1 MSKNLASVSLL
12 SEERNVYR
20 IASGIRCDLVTLK
33 LFVATAELG
42 GITHGA
48 ARLHL
53 VPAAAS
59 RRIRELEDQLGLA
72 LFVRLPHGMALND
85 AGRAVLAHARAILHS
100 AERMQDDMQAFL
112 QGNRGVVRIAACTSA
127 VLQFLTDDLRKSH
140 QRYPDIHIDLHE
152 MNSESVIQAV
162 QRGVA
167 DIGIYEQT
175 VSHVS
180 LSVVPYRK
188 DRLCVVT
195 PVGHPLAKLVASGQ
209 PLTAATLLEHD
220 LIGLTEGA
228 SISIM
233 LSSLARRLEM
243 PLKMRIRVGSF
254 DSMAAMITCG
264 IGIGLMPEAVARQII
279 PSPDFAHLPLT
290 DSAASRQFV
299 LCYQPQS
306 KLAMAADS
314 ILTLLSSD
322 PAAC

>member
-1 MSKNLASVSLL
+1 MSKNLVSL
-12 SEERNVYR
+12 SSREGNVYR
-20 IASGIRCDLVTLK
+20 IAPSIRFDLVTLR

-42 GITHGA
+42 GITHA
-48 ARLHL
+48 AAQLHL

-59 RRIRELEDQLGLA
+59 RRIRELEEQLGMA

-85 AGRAVLAHARAILHS
+85 AGRAILAHARAILHS
-100 AERMQDDMQAFL
+100 AERMQDDMQSFL

-127 VLQFLTDDLRKSH
+127 VLQFLTEDLRISH
-140 QRYPDIHIDLHE
+140 QRYPNIHIDLHE
-152 MNSESVIQAV
+152 MNSENVIQAV

-180 LSVVPYRK
+180 LPVIPYRQ

-195 PVGHPLAKLVASGQ
+195 PVDHPLAQWVAQHQ
-209 PLTAATLLEHD
+209 PLTATELLQHD

-233 LSSLARRLEM
+233 LAQLARRLDK

-254 DSMAAMITCG
+254 DSMAAMISCG
-264 IGIGLMPEAVARQII
+264 IGVGLMPEAVASQII
-279 PSPDFAHLPLT
+279 STSEFAHLPLQ
-290 DSAASRQFV
+290 DPLANRQFV
-299 LCYQPQS
+299 LCHQPQAS
-306 KLAMAADS
+306 LALATDN
-314 ILTLLSSD
+314 ILSLLSGIRQ
-322 PAAC
+322 AAH

>member
-1 MSKNLASVSLL
+1 MGKNLAFPVS
-12 SEERNVYR
+12 EDRNVYR
-20 IASGIRCDLVTLK
+20 VAPSIRFDLMTLR

-42 GITHGA
+42 GITHA
-48 ARLHL
+48 AAQLHL

-59 RRIRELEDQLGLA
+59 RRIRELEEQLGMA

-85 AGRAVLAHARAILHS
+85 AGRAILAHARSILHS
-100 AERMQDDMQAFL
+100 AERMQDDMQSFL

-127 VLQFLTDDLRKSH
+127 VLQFLTDDLRRSH
-140 QRYPDIHIDLHE
+140 QRYPNIHIDLHE

-167 DIGIYEQT
+167 DIGIYERS
-175 VSHVS
+175 VSHAA
-180 LSVVPYRK
+180 LPGVPYRR

-195 PVGHPLAKLVASGQ
+195 PVDHPLARLVSNHQ
-209 PLTAATLLEHD
+209 PLTAAELIQHD

-233 LSSLARRLEM
+233 LAQLARRLDK

-254 DSMAAMITCG
+254 DSMAAMISCG

-279 PSPDFAHLPLT
+279 STSKFAHLSLQDPLA
-290 DSAASRQFV
+290 DRQFV
-299 LCYQPQS
+299 LCHQS
-306 KLAMAADS
+306 HESLAMATDS
-314 ILTLLSSD
+314 ILSLLTGLGE
-322 PAAC
+322 ATH